1 MQKPFKFSA
10 LIVFCCTLFF
20 SCSNE
25 SKTDTAQLVDTLG
38 KAVDSVQVIATDP
51 EQIAEEQKQAL
62 LKSSNATM
70 RDVGDWVKQFE
81 VVSRN
86 IINNNEDG
94 TKSPEESREVINTV
108 FKNGIHFNET
118 HVFEIHEYE
127 LFIPL
132 LNAKEAKK
140 VVERLCKNMG
150 TCMGPDEVDVKYT
163 ETKDGVKV
171 EWGGGC

>member
-62 LKSSNATM
+62 LKSSNAKM
-70 RDVGDWVKQFE
+70 KDIGDWLKQFE
-81 VVSRN
+81 ELRHNS
-86 IINNNEDG
+86 ITNNADG
-94 TKSPEESREVINTV
+94 TKNDQEIETINKVV
-108 FKNGIHFNET
+108 FKNGITFEET
-118 HVFEIHEYE
+118 LVYE
-127 LFIPL
+127 GQGFVLFIPL
-132 LNAKEAKK
+132 LNSLGKLA
-140 VVERLCKNMG
+140 VSCPSDSLR
-150 TCMGPDEVDVKYT
+150 
-163 ETKDGVKV
+163 
-171 EWGGGC
+171 